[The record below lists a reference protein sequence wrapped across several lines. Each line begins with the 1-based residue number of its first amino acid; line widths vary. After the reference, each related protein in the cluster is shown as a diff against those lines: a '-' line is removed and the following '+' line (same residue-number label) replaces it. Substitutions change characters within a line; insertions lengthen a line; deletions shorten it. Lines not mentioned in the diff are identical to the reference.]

1 MNFITYFSPL
11 SVWYFRPITSNQ
23 PDEEC
28 VTMANFDNKFYDK
41 VDNVYQGETLNL
53 TPAKAAT
60 LQDIVANKPAEKS
73 GFTDEMK
80 KEVLNALKSIAVDE
94 AKALPGQIYTLLK
107 QFFPGYVEKLLP

>member
-1 MNFITYFSPL
+1 
-11 SVWYFRPITSNQ
+11 
-23 PDEEC
+23 
-28 VTMANFDNKFYDK
+28 MADFYNKF
-41 VDNVYQGETLNL
+41 NGPIGQVYQGETLSVTNENI
-53 TPAKAAT
+53 TGQTSITSATAKT
-60 LQDIVANKPAEKS
+60 LQDIVSNEPAEKS